1 MEFTTLLE
9 IVGDEPVFETGLLL
23 AGEVDPRQVRR
34 QLVRWTQTGR
44 LYQLRRGLYALA
56 PPFQKV
62 KPHPFLVANR
72 LVRGSY
78 VSCQSALAYH
88 GLIPEYTPVTVSV
101 TSGRPDRKETPLG
114 IFEFHH
120 IQTAWLRGYRQVDL
134 GGGQKAFLATPEKAL
149 LDLIYLY
156 AGADSPDYLR
166 ELRLQ
171 RLEILHLDE
180 LLRLAEDSNRPKLKR
195 AARIVADLAR
205 AEAQEY
211 EAL

>member
-72 LVRGSY
+72 LVGGSY
-78 VSCQSALAYH
+78 VSCQSALSYH

-101 TSGRPDRKETPLG
+101 TTRRPGRKETPLG
-114 IFEFHH
+114 VFEFHH
-120 IQTAWLRGYRQVDL
+120 IQTTWLHGYRLVEL

-149 LDLIYLY
+149 LDWVYLY
-156 AGADSPDYLR
+156 PGADSPDYLG

-171 RLEILHLDE
+171 HLERLDLNE
-180 LLRLAEDSNRPKLKR
+180 LLRLAEDSDRPKLKR
-195 AARIVADLAR
+195 AARIVAELAR

-211 EAL
+211 ESL